1 MKNGIPHATL
11 LLTIGL
17 CREKQQEHPLAEFE
31 ATKEL
36 KKQSASLAGGR
47 ASELH
52 RAVFCI
58 GRFLH

>member
-31 ATKEL
+31 ATTI
-36 KKQSASLAGGR
+36 SATDYNWSAQRARTTSL
-47 ASELH
+47 
-52 RAVFCI
+52 F
-58 GRFLH
+58 